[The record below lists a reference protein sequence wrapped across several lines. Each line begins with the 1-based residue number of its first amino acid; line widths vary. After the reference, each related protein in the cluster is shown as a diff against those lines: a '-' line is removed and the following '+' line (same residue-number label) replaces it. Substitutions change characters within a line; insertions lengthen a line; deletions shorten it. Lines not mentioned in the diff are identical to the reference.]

1 LKYFKKKS
9 YINLI
14 NTDYSNDGS
23 KAYLSISMNHD
34 GGPTMLLYIL
44 DSSSGSVIGDSFYTN
59 QTSASLLR
67 NYEVDNY
74 LYSVFA

>member
-1 LKYFKKKS
+1 
-9 YINLI
+9 
-14 NTDYSNDGS
+14 
-23 KAYLSISMNHD
+23 MNHD